1 MASTPPN
8 ARGSARVRSGRTPG
22 REGMSHGTVPR
33 SYLGGQSRPARG
45 SARPRSEG
53 GGPGGPGG
61 PRRPGGGGG
70 GGGGNQ
76 YRGKRR
82 PRWGRRIL
90 VIVLALVVLAGIGT
104 VGVWAYASS
113 LDDKLH
119 RTDAFAGL
127 TGGRPAKKVDGAQNI
142 LMLGSDM
149 RTSWEKSGEKPR
161 TDTIMLLHI
170 DADHDHAYLV
180 SIPRDTWVY
189 VPEMKGADGGGTNA
203 KINAAFA
210 WGGTP
215 LMVKTVE
222 GFTGVRIDHVA
233 IMNFQ
238 GFQDVTDALGG
249 VRMYVEQ
256 TITSIHPPHRKFTKG
271 WHTFNGAQ
279 ALDYCRQ
286 RYQFPT
292 GDFARQKHQQ
302 QFLKA
307 LLNKA
312 ASSGTLSNPKK
323 LNDFL
328 QAVVKVIQVDKSFQ
342 LVDEAVQFRNLRSND
357 ITFMTSPNDGTG
369 TMDGQSVVL
378 SNKQKASSLYD
389 AVTNDTVAKW
399 LKENPQKK

>member
-1 MASTPPN
+1 MAH
-8 ARGSARVRSGRTPG
+8 GS
-22 REGMSHGTVPR
+22 VPR

-45 SARPRSEG
+45 TARPSTGGGGG
-53 GGPGGPGG
+53 GGPRD
-61 PRRPGGGGG
+61 PRRPYGG

-82 PRWGRRIL
+82 PRWGRIIL
-90 VIVLALVVLAGIGT
+90 VSVLALVVLAGIGT

-113 LDDKLH
+113 LDDKLQ

-127 TGGRPAKKVDGAQNI
+127 TGDRPAKKVDGAQNI

-149 RTSWEKSGEKPR
+149 RTSWKKSGEQPR

-170 DADHDHAYLV
+170 DADHNHAYVV

-189 VPEMKGADGGGTNA
+189 VPEMDGADGGGTNA
-203 KINAAFA
+203 KINAAFS

-222 GFTGVRIDHVA
+222 GFTGVRVDHVA
-233 IMNFQ
+233 IMNFK
-238 GFQDVTDALGG
+238 GFKDVTDALGG

-286 RYQFPT
+286 RYQFAD
-292 GDFARQKHQQ
+292 GDFSRQKHQH

-323 LNDFL
+323 LNDFV
-328 QAVVKVIQVDKSFQ
+328 QAVIKVIKVDKSFQ
-342 LVDEAVQFRNLRSND
+342 LIDEAIQFRGLRSND
-357 ITFMTSPNDGTG
+357 ITFLTSPNTGTG
-369 TMDGQSVVL
+369 TMDGQSVVV
-378 SNKQKASSLYD
+378 SDKKQASGLYE
-389 AVTNDTVAKW
+389 AMSNDTVAKW
-399 LKENPQKK
+399 LKANPQKD